1 MMRTIGAVTLAL
13 AVMAVAGF
21 SSEASAGGAPVG
33 QVSNGY
39 YHSCAVSRGGVQCWG
54 YNADGQLGNN
64 KTQDSLYP
72 VYAFGLGGG
81 SGVTAV
87 SAGYAHT
94 CAVVNGGL
102 QCWGAND
109 AGQLGTGN
117 TVPSL
122 VPVAVYPENG
132 GVTAVSAGYAHT
144 CAVVNTQLQCWGEN
158 EDGQLGTGDTN
169 PSSNPVT
176 IIPSGATAVVAGAW
190 HTCAIVNGGLQ
201 CWGGNYEGELGTGST
216 DQSLVP
222 VAVPGLDSGVT
233 SIAASPIHTCAVVNF
248 ASAYCWGSND
258 YGQLGNGNQD
268 PAFSP
273 TPVANLSNI
282 GSIIALGAG
291 GDPEFTASHSCA
303 VVVTGAGSNVQC
315 WGFNA
320 SGQLGNGTLDDS
332 AIPVVVASLSNIYG
346 VSAGGDTTCAVSGDG
361 NVFCAGSDYNGEVGD
376 GGQPVVVKSPTISP
390 ALSGMSNISAGLT
403 HACATLLGDAYCWG
417 FNRNGELGQGTT
429 TDDALPD
436 QVQFAA
442 PGGVDDVAAGNQHSC
457 AILIGSVY
465 CWGLNDHGQLGDGGT
480 MPSGVPVANGVNSA
494 VGMDAG
500 NAHSCAVGSNG
511 NVQCWGA
518 GSSGQLGNNAFV
530 DAYSP
535 VGVMSSAGNIAV
547 PLTGVTSVTA
557 GATHSCAVVA
567 GAARCWGENS
577 NGQLGDGTQTPS
589 SIAVAV
595 NGLTGSVY
603 AIDAGAQHTCAL
615 VDDGVRCW
623 GSNATGQL
631 GDGTQTEAHTPVVV
645 DLAEWIPLTG
655 ATGIATGSNHSCA
668 LVDGGVMC
676 WGSNGYGELGN
687 GTLTASAYAV
697 AALPA
702 GSGVLE
708 ISAGDRYTCASSGVL
723 TWCWGNGYNGR
734 LGNGSLGYSV
744 EFVIADS
751 LFRDGFEND

>member
-1 MMRTIGAVTLAL
+1 
-13 AVMAVAGF
+13 MADW
-21 SSEASAGGAPVG
+21 SAGA
-33 QVSNGY
+33 QIT
-39 YHSCAVSRGGVQCWG
+39 
-54 YNADGQLGNN
+54 
-64 KTQDSLYP
+64 K
-72 VYAFGLGGG
+72 
-81 SGVTAV
+81 
-87 SAGYAHT
+87 
-94 CAVVNGGL
+94 
-102 QCWGAND
+102 
-109 AGQLGTGN
+109 
-117 TVPSL
+117 
-122 VPVAVYPENG
+122 
-132 GVTAVSAGYAHT
+132 
-144 CAVVNTQLQCWGEN
+144 
-158 EDGQLGTGDTN
+158 
-169 PSSNPVT
+169 
-176 IIPSGATAVVAGAW
+176 
-190 HTCAIVNGGLQ
+190 
-201 CWGGNYEGELGTGST
+201 ELGTGGT

-222 VAVPGLDSGVT
+222 VPVPGLDSGVT

-258 YGQLGNGNQD
+258 YGQLGNGNQNQ
-268 PAFSP
+268 AFSP
-273 TPVANLSNI
+273 TLVANLSNVGTI
-282 GSIIALGAG
+282 LALGAG
-291 GDPEFTASHSCA
+291 GNEDFTASHSCA
-303 VVVTGAGSNVQC
+303 VVVSGLDSSVQC

-320 SGQLGNGTLDDS
+320 YGQLGNGTLDDS
-332 AIPVVVASLSNIYG
+332 AIPVPVASLSNLSG
-346 VSAGGDTTCAVSGDG
+346 VSSGGDTTCAVSNDG
-361 NVFCAGSDYNGEVGD
+361 KVFCTGSDYYGEVGD
-376 GGQPVVVKSPTISP
+376 GGKPVSVKSPTISP
-390 ALSGMSNISAGLT
+390 ALSGMSNLSAGWS

-417 FNRNGELGQGTT
+417 FNRNGELGHGTT

-457 AILIGSVY
+457 ATLIGSVY
-465 CWGLNDHGQLGDGGT
+465 CWGVNDHGQLGDGGT
-480 MPSGVPVANGVNSA
+480 MPSSVPVANGVNSA
-494 VGMDAG
+494 IGMDAG
-500 NAHSCAVGSNG
+500 NAHSCAVGSDG
-511 NVQCWGA
+511 SVQCWGA

-535 VGVMSSAGNIAV
+535 VGVMSSAGNIVV

-577 NGQLGDGTQTPS
+577 NGQLGDGTQASS

-595 NGLTGSVY
+595 SGLASSVY

-623 GSNATGQL
+623 GLNSSGQL
-631 GDGTQTEAHTPVVV
+631 GNGTQTEVHTPAVVS
-645 DLAEWIPLTG
+645 LAEFLPLTG
-655 ATGIATGSNHSCA
+655 AIGIATGSNHSCA

-676 WGSNGYGELGN
+676 WGDNAYGELGD

-708 ISAGDRYTCASSGVL
+708 ISAGDSYTCASSAVL
-723 TWCWGNGYNGR
+723 TWCWGNGYYGR